1 MTEMFQMQRICRG
14 KGLKCDVYA
23 GYSWFVSRV
32 RILLGALLAYP
43 LSPVF
48 MLVGGVSSFYPMPWF
63 PVVYGGFLPRMS
75 WKCMAVFEPLAMS

>member
-1 MTEMFQMQRICRG
+1 MQWDCRG

-43 LSPVF
+43 LLPVF
-48 MLVGGVSSFYPMPWF
+48 LLVGGGFFVLPYPVVSGGFRWF
-63 PVVYGGFLPRMS
+63 PAPYVVELHGRFS
-75 WKCMAVFEPLAMS
+75 PLKRKKDPHH